1 MTFEQVLQKLRT
13 KMANADTSAIQGK
26 LAIQVDLTGKNSAG
40 TLYIEVKD
48 GVLSIEPYEYIDKDA
63 LFTVSSD
70 AFLKIV
76 NGKMDP
82 VGAYER
88 GTLKIDGNLGKALE
102 FKKLIG

>member
-13 KMANADTSAIQGK
+13 KLANADTSVINGK
-26 LAIQVDLTGKNSAG
+26 LAIQVNMTGKNSAG

-48 GVLSIEPYEYIDKDA
+48 GVLSVEPYEYIDKDA
-63 LFTVSSD
+63 LFIVSSD
-70 AFLKIV
+70 ALLKMV

-88 GTLKIDGNLGKALE
+88 GTLKIEGNVDKALE